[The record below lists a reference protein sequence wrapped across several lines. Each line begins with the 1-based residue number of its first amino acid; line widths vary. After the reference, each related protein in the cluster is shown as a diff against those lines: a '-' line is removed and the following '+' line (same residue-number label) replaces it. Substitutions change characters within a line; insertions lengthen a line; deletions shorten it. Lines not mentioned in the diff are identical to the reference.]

1 MNSTTPP
8 EPPPGSLLDIAR
20 ENLQALYSIHAL
32 LAQSLA
38 RQKNL
43 EARVEALQQL
53 LIGYTND
60 GASFLSHQVDPMTSA
75 YLAILGPLCAHK
87 LIQHDPDLTEMMKGG
102 TVLAR
107 QLLEELDAYRST
119 RAGLDY
125 LEEQAAFIN
134 DPWAAQE
141 QGQESES

>member
-1 MNSTTPP
+1 MTSTTSP
-8 EPPPGSLLDIAR
+8 EPPPASLLDLTR
-20 ENLQALYSIHAL
+20 ESLAALHQITALMAQSLQRQKHLEAQLQALTEVVVGH
-32 LAQSLA
+32 
-38 RQKNL
+38 
-43 EARVEALQQL
+43 
-53 LIGYTND
+53 TND
-60 GASFLSHQVDPMTSA
+60 GASFLTHRIDPMTQA

-119 RAGLDY
+119 RAGIDY

-134 DPWAAQE
+134 DPWANQ
-141 QGQESES
+141 QQESEP